1 MMAFVV
7 KSQLHHATRFTR
19 NISYIQTA
27 FIGGFYCLDF
37 SKENFQT
44 EPLPTILFG
53 EMFLIGMIWGGID
66 MIS

>member
-7 KSQLHHATRFTR
+7 KSQLHHAIRFTR

-44 EPLPTILFG
+44 EPLPYFYRQIVIEFI
-53 EMFLIGMIWGGID
+53 LIG
-66 MIS
+66 SA